1 MFIHIYSSFMTNVV
15 SYYRFPESVSCT
27 FEDSEIQAILRK
39 TSRCPDPRTG
49 YDICIIPC
57 SIQAEYAKPNVT
69 SYDKSP
75 CGKKCGPNRGS
86 SKKSQKE
93 VKVSSS
99 NGPKNVGH
107 NLIGTNIAHCKSHI
121 WREVVLI
128 CLCMFIVHMLHQIRV
143 LKRLRWDSTPQMSL

>member
-1 MFIHIYSSFMTNVV
+1 MYLW
-15 SYYRFPESVSCT
+15 RFR
-27 FEDSEIQAILRK
+27 DSGNIKKNFTLPWSQNWIWH
-39 TSRCPDPRTG
+39 
-49 YDICIIPC
+49 IIPC

-69 SYDKSP
+69 SYDASP

-99 NGPKNVGH
+99 NWNGPKNVGH

-121 WREVVLI
+121 WQEVVLI

-143 LKRLRWDSTPQMSL
+143 LKRLCWDSTPHMSLLAETNSIGVLNGKA